1 MNSLSFRL
9 LGPFEVIDG
18 DGRVLDLGPRKQR
31 AVLAVLALDPGRIVS
46 LDRLIDELW
55 AGEPPSSATATL
67 QSYVSNLRKALE
79 PGRRPR
85 TPPAVLLTREPGYLL
100 SVAPIQ
106 VDLAR
111 FVSWV
116 ENGRKALGRREHAAA
131 LGLLDRA
138 LETWRG
144 EPLAEFAAYEF
155 AQPVIARLGELRAV
169 AVEDRFDARLAM
181 GDGASCVADLERLV
195 EAYPYRERLW
205 SLLVLALYRSGR
217 QTDALGALRRV
228 RALLDEEMGLQPGP
242 ELRRLEQAV
251 LEQSA
256 ALDAPTPPEAALNAP
271 PQASFEQASSRQP
284 PSSQGPS
291 EQGAA
296 EQGAAE
302 QGVAEQG
309 APAEG
314 TSLRTSSWHVV
325 SQPAPEP
332 APPVASPYGA
342 FIAREQELAR
352 LGERLG
358 AVRRGRGGVLLVTG
372 EAGIGKTRL
381 AQLAAEEAEARGVA
395 VVWGRCVE
403 AEAAPPFWPWL
414 QALRELGERGR
425 AAARLLAG
433 EGADAPADPEAALF
447 ELYEGVLA
455 ALARSGTPTLVVL
468 DDLHAADAA
477 SLRLLGFLA
486 SELHRRPVL
495 VLATVRPEPGRE
507 PERLRDA
514 LAALTREPG
523 TERLTLRPFTPED
536 VVAFLRRHDVTDPAL
551 AGLLYRRT
559 GGNPFYL
566 GELLRLLGSEH
577 RLDAASLGVP
587 EGVMEVIGRRVAR
600 LPGPTTEL
608 LRRAAVLGRDVS
620 LDVLEALTRT
630 PAEEVMSLLE
640 PAVAVGILAEAPD
653 GFDYRFSHALVR
665 DALYAGL
672 GRLDKARLHLHVAE
686 ALESLP
692 TTLPAGDGT
701 ARLPVLAHHFA
712 MAARVG
718 GADKAVD
725 YAARAARQATA
736 QRAYDEAVELWD
748 KALLALGRRDPAR
761 RCRLLIELGRSLR
774 VVGDALR
781 AQAAL
786 EEAIRLA
793 EDTGDRTALVEAVAV
808 FGTLSVWNW
817 RSYGVVDDHT
827 VALLEKLLAGPL
839 DDAHRAALLGTLGI
853 ELNYGPRRAEGEAM
867 VVEALEI
874 ARRIGDP
881 ALLLQVLNNYMIA
894 SWVPEREDERRRAAD
909 EMLAVPD
916 LPAAAEVVAR
926 VRRMSCLF
934 REGELTAWG
943 RDLARAE
950 HLLKE
955 VRSAELTAM
964 VRIAQAARLTLEGR
978 WDEVEDLVAELGEVF
993 GDSSMW
999 GLGNVRPTMLYTCRR
1014 GQGRVAEILD
1024 EIVRAAAQ
1032 PHNDPLRPL
1041 AVLAALDVG
1050 DRELAESLIARW
1062 GTTIPDDWSGEFVAV
1077 VWSYV
1082 AAQLGVPDPS
1092 GLYDRLAPYGDRLA
1106 LHGHGTAGWGSIHQ
1120 ALALLAEAMGDRERA
1135 LDHAR
1140 RAHETHVRLKLGYW
1154 AGQSARLLD
1163 RLRA

>member
-1 MNSLSFRL
+1 MNTLSFRL
-9 LGPFEVIDG
+9 LGPFEVTGG
-18 DGRVLDLGPRKQR
+18 DGRVIDLGPRKQR
-31 AVLAVLALDPGRIVS
+31 AVLAVLALAPGRIVS

-55 AGEPPSSATATL
+55 ADEPPSSATATL

-100 SVAPIQ
+100 SVAPGQ
-106 VDLAR
+106 VDLVR

-116 ENGRKALGRREHAAA
+116 EDGRRALARREYAAA
-131 LGLLDRA
+131 RGLIDRA

-155 AQPVIARLGELRAV
+155 AQPVIARLTELRAV
-169 AVEDRFDARLAM
+169 AVEDRFEARLAT
-181 GDGASCVADLERLV
+181 GDGPSCVADLERLV
-195 EAYPYRERLW
+195 EAHPYRERLW

-228 RALLDEEMGLQPGP
+228 RALLAEEMGLQPGP

-251 LEQSA
+251 LEQSPS
-256 ALDAPTPPEAALNAP
+256 LDAPFEAP
-271 PQASFEQASSRQP
+271 V
-284 PSSQGPS
+284 
-291 EQGAA
+291 
-296 EQGAAE
+296 
-302 QGVAEQG
+302 VARE
-309 APAEG
+309 AVVPPAEER
-314 TSLRTSSWHVV
+314 SL
-325 SQPAPEP
+325 PAPEP
-332 APPVASPYGA
+332 PPSAAPVA
-342 FIAREQELAR
+342 RRHELAR
-352 LGERLG
+352 VAERLG
-358 AVRRGRGGVLLVTG
+358 GVRRGRGGVLLVTG
-372 EAGIGKTRL
+372 EPGIGKTRL

-433 EGADAPADPEAALF
+433 EGGAAADPEAALF

-477 SLRLLGFLA
+477 SLRLLAFLA
-486 SELHRRPVL
+486 AELHRRPVL

-507 PERLRDA
+507 PERLRDT

-523 TERLTLRPFTPED
+523 TERLTLAPFTAEE
-536 VVAFLRRHDVTDPAL
+536 VGAFLRRHDLTDPAL
-551 AGLLYRRT
+551 AEVLYRRT

-587 EGVMEVIGRRVAR
+587 EGVMEVIERRVAR
-600 LPGPTTEL
+600 LPDPTRDL

-620 LDVLEALTRT
+620 LDVLEALTET
-630 PAEEVMSLLE
+630 HAEEVMSLLE
-640 PAVAVGILAEAPD
+640 PAVAVGVLAEAPG

-672 GRLDKARLHLHVAE
+672 GRLEKARLHLGVAE

-692 TTLPAGDGT
+692 TAPPGGDGA

-718 GADKAVD
+718 GADKAVA

-761 RCRLLIELGRSLR
+761 RSRLLIELGRSLR
-774 VVGDALR
+774 VTGDAVR

-786 EEAIRLA
+786 EEAIALA
-793 EDTGDRTALVEAVAV
+793 EDTGDRTALVEALAV

-827 VALLEKLLAGPL
+827 VALIENLLAGPL

-867 VVEALEI
+867 VVEAVEI

-894 SWVPEREDERRRAAD
+894 SWVPERENERRRAAE
-909 EMLAVPD
+909 EMLAVPE
-916 LPAAAEVVAR
+916 LPAAAEIVGR

-934 REGELTAWG
+934 RAGELAEWD

-950 HLLKE
+950 HLLQE
-955 VRSAELTAM
+955 VRSSELTAM

-978 WDEVEDLVAELGEVF
+978 WDEVEDLVGELGEIF

-999 GLGNVRPTMLYTCRR
+999 GLGVVRPTMLYTCRR
-1014 GQGRVAEILD
+1014 GQGRVAEIL
-1024 EIVRAAAQ
+1024 EEVITTASQ
-1032 PHNDPLRPL
+1032 PQNDPLRPI

-1077 VWSYV
+1077 IWSYV

-1092 GLYDRLAPYGDRLA
+1092 RLYDMLAPYGDRLA

-1120 ALALLAEAMGDRERA
+1120 ALAMLSVAMGDRERA

-1140 RAHETHVRLKLGYW
+1140 RAHEIHLRLGLDHW
-1154 AGQSARLLD
+1154 AGQSARLLAE
-1163 RLRA
+1163 LRV

>member
-9 LGPFEVIDG
+9 LGPFEVTG
-18 DGRVLDLGPRKQR
+18 DDSRVIDLGPRKQR
-31 AVLAVLALDPGRIVS
+31 AVLAVLALEPGRIVS

-55 AGEPPSSATATL
+55 ADEPPSSATATL

-100 SVAPIQ
+100 SVAPGQ

-116 ENGRKALGRREHAAA
+116 EDGRRALARREYAAV
-131 LGLLDRA
+131 LGLIDRA

-155 AQPVIARLGELRAV
+155 AQPVIARLSELRAV
-169 AVEDRFDARLAM
+169 AVEDRFEARLAM
-181 GDGASCVADLERLV
+181 GDGPSCVADLERLV

-228 RALLDEEMGLQPGP
+228 RALLAEEMGLQPGP

-251 LEQSA
+251 LEQAPSLDAPAPLEAPAVARPAAPPARERVLSAAEPPPSA
-256 ALDAPTPPEAALNAP
+256 AL
-271 PQASFEQASSRQP
+271 
-284 PSSQGPS
+284 
-291 EQGAA
+291 
-296 EQGAAE
+296 
-302 QGVAEQG
+302 V
-309 APAEG
+309 
-314 TSLRTSSWHVV
+314 
-325 SQPAPEP
+325 
-332 APPVASPYGA
+332 
-342 FIAREQELAR
+342 AREHELAR
-352 LGERLG
+352 LGERLD

-372 EAGIGKTRL
+372 EPGIGKTRL
-381 AQLAAEEAEARGVA
+381 AQLAAEEAEARGVT
-395 VVWGRCVE
+395 VIWGRCVE

-414 QALRELGERGR
+414 QALRELGDRGR

-433 EGADAPADPEAALF
+433 EGDAAADPEAALF

-477 SLRLLGFLA
+477 SLRLLAFLA
-486 SELHRRPVL
+486 AELHRRPVL

-507 PERLRDA
+507 PERLRDT
-514 LAALTREPG
+514 LATLTREPG
-523 TERLTLRPFTPED
+523 AERLTLAPFTAEE
-536 VVAFLRRHDVTDPAL
+536 VGAFLRRHDLTDPAL
-551 AGLLYRRT
+551 AEVLYRRT

-566 GELLRLLGSEH
+566 GELLRLLGSER

-587 EGVMEVIGRRVAR
+587 EGVMEVIERRAAR
-600 LPGPTTEL
+600 LPDATREL

-620 LDVLEALTRT
+620 LDVLEALTET

-640 PAVAVGILAEAPD
+640 PAVAVGLLAEAPH

-672 GRLDKARLHLHVAE
+672 GRLEKARLHLSVAE

-692 TTLPAGDGT
+692 TAPPGDDKA

-718 GADKAVD
+718 GADKAVG

-748 KALLALGRRDPAR
+748 DALLALGTRDPAR

-774 VVGDALR
+774 VVGDAAR
-781 AQAAL
+781 ARAAL
-786 EEAIRLA
+786 EEAIELA
-793 EDTGDRTALVEAVAV
+793 EETADREALVEAVAV

-827 VALLEKLLAGPL
+827 IALIENLLAGPL

-867 VVEALEI
+867 VAEAVEI
-874 ARRIGDP
+874 ARGIGDP
-881 ALLLQVLNNYMIA
+881 ALLVQVLNNYMIA
-894 SWVPEREDERRRAAD
+894 SWVPERENERRRAAE
-909 EMLAVPD
+909 EMLTVPD
-916 LPAAAEVVAR
+916 LPAAAEIVAR
-926 VRRMSCLF
+926 VHRMACLF
-934 REGELTAWG
+934 RAGELTGWE

-950 HLLKE
+950 HLLQE
-955 VRSAELTAM
+955 VRRSELTAM
-964 VRIAQAARLTLEGR
+964 VRIAEAARLTLDGR
-978 WDEVEDLVAELGEVF
+978 WDEVERLAGELGEVF

-999 GLGNVRPTMLYTCRR
+999 GLGIVRPTMLYACRR

-1024 EIVRAAAQ
+1024 EVIAAASQ
-1032 PHNDPLRPL
+1032 PHNDPLRPI

-1050 DRELAESLIARW
+1050 DRELAGNLIARW
-1062 GTTIPDDWSGEFVAV
+1062 GTAVPDDWSGEFVAV

-1092 GLYDRLAPYGDRLA
+1092 GLYARLAPYGDRLA
-1106 LHGHGTAGWGSIHQ
+1106 LHGSGTVGWGSIHQ
-1120 ALALLAEAMGDRERA
+1120 ALAMLSAAMGDRERA

-1140 RAHETHVRLKLGYW
+1140 RAHEIHIRLGLDHW
-1154 AGQSARLLD
+1154 AERSARLLAE
-1163 RLRA
+1163 LGA

>member
-116 ENGRKALGRREHAAA
+116 EDGRRALGRREHAAA

-155 AQPVIARLGELRAV
+155 AQPVIARLGELRAA

-256 ALDAPTPPEAALNAP
+256 ALDAPAPPEAPAVTRPVAAGP
-271 PQASFEQASSRQP
+271 SPQAPFQQASSSQSSAQGSSAQGSFPQAP
-284 PSSQGPS
+284 PGHVSSQP
-291 EQGAA
+291 ERP
-296 EQGAAE
+296 
-302 QGVAEQG
+302 
-309 APAEG
+309 PA
-314 TSLRTSSWHVV
+314 
-325 SQPAPEP
+325 
-332 APPVASPYGA
+332 ASPYGA

-433 EGADAPADPEAALF
+433 ESADAPADPEAALF

-486 SELHRRPVL
+486 AELHRRPVL

-523 TERLTLRPFTPED
+523 AERLTLRPFTPED
-536 VVAFLRRHDVTDPAL
+536 VVTFLRRHDVTDPAL

-692 TTLPAGDGT
+692 PTLPAGDGT

-718 GADKAVD
+718 GADKAVG

-736 QRAYDEAVELWD
+736 QRAYDEAVGLWE

-761 RCRLLIELGRSLR
+761 RCRLLVELGRSLR

-786 EEAIRLA
+786 EEAIALA
-793 EDTGDRTALVEAVAV
+793 EDTGDREALVEAVAV

-894 SWVPEREDERRRAAD
+894 SWVPEREDERRRAAE
-909 EMLAVPD
+909 EMLAVPG

-934 REGELTAWG
+934 RAGELAEWD
-943 RDLARAE
+943 RDLARAG
-950 HLLKE
+950 HLLQE
-955 VRSAELTAM
+955 VRSSELTAM
-964 VRIAQAARLTLEGR
+964 VRIAEAARLTLEGR
-978 WDEVEDLVAELGEVF
+978 WDEVEDLVGELGEVF

-999 GLGNVRPTMLYTCRR
+999 GLGVVRPTMLYTCRR

-1024 EIVRAAAQ
+1024 EVITAASQ
-1032 PHNDPLRPL
+1032 PQNDPLRPI

-1050 DRELAESLIARW
+1050 DRELARSLIARW
-1062 GTTIPDDWSGEFVAV
+1062 GTTIPDDWSGEFAAV
-1077 VWSYV
+1077 IWSYV

-1092 GLYDRLAPYGDRLA
+1092 GLYDRLAPYADRLA
-1106 LHGHGTAGWGSIHQ
+1106 MHGHGTAGWGSIHQ
-1120 ALALLAEAMGDRERA
+1120 ALAMLSVATGDRARA

-1140 RAHETHVRLKLGYW
+1140 RAHETHLRLGLDYW

>member
-116 ENGRKALGRREHAAA
+116 EDGRRALGRREHAAA

-144 EPLAEFAAYEF
+144 EPLAEFASYEF

-228 RALLDEEMGLQPGP
+228 RALLDEEMGLLPGP

-256 ALDAPTPPEAALNAP
+256 ALDAPAPPETALTAPAPREAALT
-271 PQASFEQASSRQP
+271 
-284 PSSQGPS
+284 
-291 EQGAA
+291 
-296 EQGAAE
+296 
-302 QGVAEQG
+302 
-309 APAEG
+309 APAP
-314 TSLRTSSWHVV
+314 
-325 SQPAPEP
+325 QQAPEP
-332 APPVASPYGA
+332 PHAASPAASSA

-358 AVRRGRGGVLLVTG
+358 GVRRGRGGVLLVTG

-486 SELHRRPVL
+486 AELHRRPVL

-523 TERLTLRPFTPED
+523 AERLTLRPFTAED
-536 VVAFLRRHDVTDPAL
+536 VAAFLRRHDLTDPAL

-692 TTLPAGDGT
+692 MTLPGGDGT

-718 GADKAVD
+718 GADKAVG

-736 QRAYDEAVELWD
+736 QRAYDEAVELWE

-774 VVGDALR
+774 VIGDVAR
-781 AQAAL
+781 ARAVL
-786 EEAIRLA
+786 EEAIALA
-793 EDTGDRTALVEAVAV
+793 EDTGDREALVEAVAV

-839 DDAHRAALLGTLGI
+839 DDARRAALLGTLGI

-874 ARRIGDP
+874 ARRTGDS

-894 SWVPEREDERRRAAD
+894 SWVPEREDERRRAAE
-909 EMLAVPD
+909 EMLAVPG
-916 LPAAAEVVAR
+916 LPATAEIVAR
-926 VRRMSCLF
+926 VHRMACLF
-934 REGELTAWG
+934 RAGELAEWD

-950 HLLKE
+950 HLLQE

-978 WDEVEDLVAELGEVF
+978 WDEVERIAGELGEVF

-1024 EIVRAAAQ
+1024 EIVTAAAQ
-1032 PHNDPLRPL
+1032 PHNDPLRPI

-1050 DRELAESLIARW
+1050 DRELAASLVARW
-1062 GTTIPDDWSGEFVAV
+1062 GTGIPDDWSGEFVAV

-1082 AAQLGVPDPS
+1082 TAQLGVPDPS
-1092 GLYDRLAPYGDRLA
+1092 GLYERLAPYGDRLA
-1106 LHGHGTAGWGSIHQ
+1106 LHGSGTAGWGSIHQ
-1120 ALALLAEAMGDRERA
+1120 ALALLAEATGDRERA

-1140 RAHETHVRLKLGYW
+1140 RAHETHVRLGLDYW

>member
-9 LGPFEVIDG
+9 LGPFEVTGG
-18 DGRVLDLGPRKQR
+18 DGRVIDLGPRKQR
-31 AVLAVLALDPGRIVS
+31 AVLAVLALEPGRIVS

-55 AGEPPSSATATL
+55 ADEPPSSATATL
-67 QSYVSNLRKALE
+67 QSYVSNLRKVLE

-100 SVAPIQ
+100 SVAPGQ

-116 ENGRKALGRREHAAA
+116 EDGRRA
-131 LGLLDRA
+131 LARREYAEVLKLIDRA

-155 AQPVIARLGELRAV
+155 AQPVIARLAELRAV
-169 AVEDRFDARLAM
+169 AVEDRFEARLAM
-181 GDGASCVADLERLV
+181 GDGPSCVADLERLV

-251 LEQSA
+251 LEQSP
-256 ALDAPTPPEAALNAP
+256 ALDAPAPLEAPVVARPAAAPQTDAPEETTPSLPAAEPPPSAAL
-271 PQASFEQASSRQP
+271 
-284 PSSQGPS
+284 
-291 EQGAA
+291 
-296 EQGAAE
+296 
-302 QGVAEQG
+302 V
-309 APAEG
+309 
-314 TSLRTSSWHVV
+314 
-325 SQPAPEP
+325 
-332 APPVASPYGA
+332 
-342 FIAREQELAR
+342 ARENELVR

-414 QALRELGERGR
+414 QALRELGDRGR

-433 EGADAPADPEAALF
+433 EGGAAADPEAALF

-477 SLRLLGFLA
+477 SLRLLAFLA
-486 SELHRRPVL
+486 AELHRRPVL

-507 PERLRDA
+507 PERLRDT

-523 TERLTLRPFTPED
+523 TERLALAPFTAEE
-536 VVAFLRRHDVTDPAL
+536 VGAFLRRHDLTDPAL
-551 AGLLYRRT
+551 AEVLYRRT

-566 GELLRLLGSEH
+566 GELLRLLGSEQ
-577 RLDAASLGVP
+577 RLGAASLGVP
-587 EGVMEVIGRRVAR
+587 EGVLEVIERRVAR
-600 LPGPTTEL
+600 LPDPTRDL

-620 LDVLEALTRT
+620 LDVLEALTET

-640 PAVAVGILAEAPD
+640 PAVAVGILAEAPG

-672 GRLDKARLHLHVAE
+672 GRLEKARLHLSVAE

-692 TTLPAGDGT
+692 TALAASLPGGDGT

-718 GADKAVD
+718 GADKAVG
-725 YAARAARQATA
+725 YAAGAARQATA

-748 KALLALGRRDPAR
+748 KALLALGARDPAR

-774 VVGDALR
+774 VTGDAAR
-781 AQAAL
+781 ARAAL
-786 EEAIRLA
+786 EEAIGLA
-793 EDTGDRTALVEAVAV
+793 EDTGDRVALVEAVAV

-827 VALLEKLLAGPL
+827 IALLENLLAGPL

-867 VVEALEI
+867 VAEAVEI

-894 SWVPEREDERRRAAD
+894 SWVPERENERRRAAE

-916 LPAAAEVVAR
+916 LPAAAEIVGR
-926 VRRMSCLF
+926 VHRMACLF
-934 REGELTAWG
+934 RAGELAEWD

-950 HLLKE
+950 HLLQE
-955 VRSAELTAM
+955 VRRSELTAM
-964 VRIAQAARLTLEGR
+964 VRIAQAARLTVEGR
-978 WDEVEDLVAELGEVF
+978 WDEVERLAGELGEVF
-993 GDSSMW
+993 GESSMW
-999 GLGNVRPTMLYTCRR
+999 GLGVVRPTMLYACRR
-1014 GQGRVAEILD
+1014 GQGRVAEIL
-1024 EIVRAAAQ
+1024 EEVITAASQ
-1032 PHNDPLRPL
+1032 PHNDPLRPI

-1050 DRELAESLIARW
+1050 DRELAGNLIARW

-1077 VWSYV
+1077 IWSYV

-1092 GLYDRLAPYGDRLA
+1092 GLYARLAPYADRLA
-1106 LHGHGTAGWGSIHQ
+1106 LHGSGTAGWGSIHQ
-1120 ALALLAEAMGDRERA
+1120 ALAMLSAAMGDRERA

-1140 RAHETHVRLKLGYW
+1140 RAHEIHLRLGLDHW
-1154 AGQSARLLD
+1154 AEQSARLLAE
-1163 RLRA
+1163 LRP

>member
-9 LGPFEVIDG
+9 LGPFEVTGG
-18 DGRVLDLGPRKQR
+18 DGRVIDLGPRKQR
-31 AVLAVLALDPGRIVS
+31 AVLAVLALEPGRIVS

-55 AGEPPSSATATL
+55 ADEPPSSATATL
-67 QSYVSNLRKALE
+67 QSYVSNLRKVLE

-100 SVAPIQ
+100 SVAPGQ

-111 FVSWV
+111 FVSCV
-116 ENGRKALGRREHAAA
+116 EDGRRALARREYAAVLA
-131 LGLLDRA
+131 LIDRA

-155 AQPVIARLGELRAV
+155 AQPVIARLSELRGV
-169 AVEDRFDARLAM
+169 AVEDRFEARLAM
-181 GDGASCVADLERLV
+181 GDGPSCVADLERLV
-195 EAYPYRERLW
+195 EAHPYRERLW

-228 RALLDEEMGLQPGP
+228 RALLAEEMGLQPGP

-251 LEQSA
+251 LEQSPS
-256 ALDAPTPPEAALNAP
+256 LDAPAPLETSAVARPAAPPPEERSLPVAEPPPSAAL
-271 PQASFEQASSRQP
+271 
-284 PSSQGPS
+284 
-291 EQGAA
+291 
-296 EQGAAE
+296 
-302 QGVAEQG
+302 V
-309 APAEG
+309 
-314 TSLRTSSWHVV
+314 
-325 SQPAPEP
+325 
-332 APPVASPYGA
+332 
-342 FIAREQELAR
+342 AREHELAR

-372 EAGIGKTRL
+372 EPGVGKTRL

-395 VVWGRCVE
+395 VVWGRCME

-433 EGADAPADPEAALF
+433 EDGAAADPEAALF

-477 SLRLLGFLA
+477 SLRLLAFLA
-486 SELHRRPVL
+486 AELHRRPVL

-507 PERLRDA
+507 PERLRDT

-523 TERLTLRPFTPED
+523 TERLTLAPFTAEE
-536 VVAFLRRHDVTDPAL
+536 VGAFLRRHDLTDPAF
-551 AGLLYRRT
+551 AEVLYRRT

-587 EGVMEVIGRRVAR
+587 EGVMEVIERRVAR
-600 LPGPTTEL
+600 LPDPTREL

-620 LDVLEALTRT
+620 LDVLEALTET

-640 PAVAVGILAEAPD
+640 PAVAVGLLAEAPQ

-672 GRLDKARLHLHVAE
+672 GRLEKARLHLSVAE

-692 TTLPAGDGT
+692 TAPPGGDKA
-701 ARLPVLAHHFA
+701 ARLPLLAHHFA

-718 GADKAVD
+718 GADKAVG

-748 KALLALGRRDPAR
+748 KALLALGTRDPAR

-774 VVGDALR
+774 VVGDAAR
-781 AQAAL
+781 ARAAL
-786 EEAIRLA
+786 EEAIELA
-793 EDTGDRTALVEAVAV
+793 EDTADREALVEAVAV

-827 VALLEKLLAGPL
+827 VALIENLLAGPL

-867 VVEALEI
+867 VAQAVEI
-874 ARRIGDP
+874 ARGIGDP

-894 SWVPEREDERRRAAD
+894 SWVPERENERRRAAE

-916 LPAAAEVVAR
+916 LPAAAEIVAR
-926 VRRMSCLF
+926 VHRMACLF
-934 REGELTAWG
+934 RAGELAAWE

-950 HLLKE
+950 HLLQE
-955 VRSAELTAM
+955 VRRSELTAM
-964 VRIAQAARLTLEGR
+964 VRIAEAARLTLDGR
-978 WDEVEDLVAELGEVF
+978 WDEVERLAGELGEVF

-999 GLGNVRPTMLYTCRR
+999 GLGVVRPTMLYACRR
-1014 GQGRVAEILD
+1014 GQGRVAEIL
-1024 EIVRAAAQ
+1024 EEVVAAASQ
-1032 PHNDPLRPL
+1032 PHNDPLRPI

-1050 DRELAESLIARW
+1050 DRELAGNLIARW
-1062 GTTIPDDWSGEFVAV
+1062 GTTVPDDWSGEFVAV

-1092 GLYDRLAPYGDRLA
+1092 ALYARLAPYADRLA
-1106 LHGHGTAGWGSIHQ
+1106 LHGSGTVGWGSIHQ
-1120 ALALLAEAMGDRERA
+1120 ALAMLSAAMDDREQA

-1140 RAHETHVRLKLGYW
+1140 RAHEIHIRLGLDYW
-1154 AGQSARLLD
+1154 AERSARLLAE
-1163 RLRA
+1163 LRS

>member
-1 MNSLSFRL
+1 MNTLSFRL
-9 LGPFEVIDG
+9 LGPFEVTGG
-18 DGRVLDLGPRKQR
+18 DGRVIDLGPRKQR
-31 AVLAVLALDPGRIVS
+31 AVLAVLALEPGRIVS

-55 AGEPPSSATATL
+55 ADEPPSSATATL
-67 QSYVSNLRKALE
+67 QSYVSNLRKVLE

-100 SVAPIQ
+100 SVAPGQ
-106 VDLAR
+106 VDLVR

-116 ENGRKALGRREHAAA
+116 EDGRRALARREYAAVRGFA
-131 LGLLDRA
+131 DRA

-155 AQPVIARLGELRAV
+155 AQPVIARLAELRAV
-169 AVEDRFDARLAM
+169 AVEDRFEARLAT
-181 GDGASCVADLERLV
+181 GDGPSCVADLERLV
-195 EAYPYRERLW
+195 EAHPYRERLW

-228 RALLDEEMGLQPGP
+228 RALLAEEMGLRPGP

-251 LEQSA
+251 LEQSPS
-256 ALDAPTPPEAALNAP
+256 LDAPLEAP
-271 PQASFEQASSRQP
+271 V
-284 PSSQGPS
+284 
-291 EQGAA
+291 
-296 EQGAAE
+296 
-302 QGVAEQG
+302 VARRP
-309 APAEG
+309 AVPPAEER
-314 TSLRTSSWHVV
+314 SL
-325 SQPAPEP
+325 PAPEP
-332 APPVASPYGA
+332 PPSAALVARG
-342 FIAREQELAR
+342 RELAR
-352 LGERLG
+352 LVDRLG

-372 EAGIGKTRL
+372 EPGIGKTRL

-433 EGADAPADPEAALF
+433 EGGAAADPEAALF

-455 ALARSGTPTLVVL
+455 ALARPGTPTLVVL

-477 SLRLLGFLA
+477 SLRLLAFLA
-486 SELHRRPVL
+486 AELHRRPVL

-507 PERLRDA
+507 PERLRDT

-523 TERLTLRPFTPED
+523 TERLALAPFTAEE
-536 VVAFLRRHDVTDPAL
+536 VAAFLRRHDLTDPAL
-551 AGLLYRRT
+551 AEVLYRRT

-587 EGVMEVIGRRVAR
+587 EGVMEVIERRVAR
-600 LPGPTTEL
+600 LPDPTRDL

-620 LDVLEALTRT
+620 LDALEALTET
-630 PAEEVMSLLE
+630 HAEEVMSLLE
-640 PAVAVGILAEAPD
+640 PAVAVGVLAEAPG

-672 GRLDKARLHLHVAE
+672 GRLEKARLHLSVAE

-692 TTLPAGDGT
+692 SAPPGADGA

-718 GADKAVD
+718 GADKAVG
-725 YAARAARQATA
+725 YAAEAAGQATA

-748 KALLALGRRDPAR
+748 KALLALGARDPAR

-774 VVGDALR
+774 VVGDVVR
-781 AQAAL
+781 ARAAL
-786 EEAIRLA
+786 EEAIGLA
-793 EDTGDRTALVEAVAV
+793 EDAGDRTALVEAVAV

-817 RSYGVVDDHT
+817 RPYGVVDDHT
-827 VALLEKLLAGPL
+827 VALLENLLAGPL

-867 VVEALEI
+867 VAKAVEI
-874 ARRIGDP
+874 ARGIGDP

-894 SWVPEREDERRRAAD
+894 SWVPEREADRLRATE

-916 LPAAAEVVAR
+916 LPAAAEIVAR
-926 VRRMSCLF
+926 VHRMACLF
-934 REGELTAWG
+934 RAGELAEWD

-950 HLLKE
+950 HLLQE
-955 VRSAELTAM
+955 VRRPELTAM
-964 VRIAQAARLTLEGR
+964 VRIAQAARLTLDGR
-978 WDEVEDLVAELGEVF
+978 WDEVERLAGELGEVF

-999 GLGNVRPTMLYTCRR
+999 GLGVVRPTMLYACRR

-1024 EIVRAAAQ
+1024 EVITVASQ
-1032 PHNDPLRPL
+1032 PHNDPLRPI

-1050 DRELAESLIARW
+1050 DRELARNLIARW
-1062 GTTIPDDWSGEFVAV
+1062 GTAVPDDWSGEFVAV
-1077 VWSYV
+1077 IWSYV
-1082 AAQLGVPDPS
+1082 SAQLGVPDPS
-1092 GLYDRLAPYGDRLA
+1092 GLYEKLAPYADRLA
-1106 LHGHGTAGWGSIHQ
+1106 LHGSGTVGWGSIHQ
-1120 ALALLAEAMGDRERA
+1120 ALAMLSLAMGDREPAR
-1135 LDHAR
+1135 DHAR
-1140 RAHETHVRLKLGYW
+1140 RAHEVHVRLGLDHW
-1154 AGQSARLLD
+1154 AGESARLVA
-1163 RLRA
+1163 RLGT

>member
-9 LGPFEVIDG
+9 LGPFEVTGG
-18 DGRVLDLGPRKQR
+18 DGRVIDIGPRKQR
-31 AVLAVLALDPGRIVS
+31 AVLAVLALEPGRIVS

-55 AGEPPSSATATL
+55 ADEPPSSATATL
-67 QSYVSNLRKALE
+67 QSYVSNLRKVLE

-100 SVAPIQ
+100 SVAPGQ

-116 ENGRKALGRREHAAA
+116 EDGRRALARRDYAAVR
-131 LGLLDRA
+131 GSVDRA
-138 LETWRG
+138 LATWRG

-169 AVEDRFDARLAM
+169 AVEDRFEARLAL
-181 GDGASCVADLERLV
+181 GEGPSCVADLERLV
-195 EAYPYRERLW
+195 EAHPYRERLW

-251 LEQSA
+251 LEQSPS
-256 ALDAPTPPEAALNAP
+256 LDAPVPLSSPE
-271 PQASFEQASSRQP
+271 P
-284 PSSQGPS
+284 PSEPPS
-291 EQGAA
+291 EP
-296 EQGAAE
+296 
-302 QGVAEQG
+302 
-309 APAEG
+309 APLSG
-314 TSLRTSSWHVV
+314 
-325 SQPAPEP
+325 PARLPEP
-332 APPVASPYGA
+332 ASLSGPAPLDTPAGPQSPSEA
-342 FIAREQELAR
+342 LIARRRELAR
-352 LGERLG
+352 LGDRLG

-372 EAGIGKTRL
+372 EPGIGKTRL
-381 AQLAAEEAEARGVA
+381 ARLAAEEAEARGVT

-433 EGADAPADPEAALF
+433 EGGAAADPEAALF

-455 ALARSGTPTLVVL
+455 ALAWSGTPTMVVL

-477 SLRLLGFLA
+477 SLRLLAFLA
-486 SELHRRPVL
+486 DELHRRPVL

-507 PERLRDA
+507 PERLRDT
-514 LAALTREPG
+514 LAALAREPG
-523 TERLTLRPFTPED
+523 TERLTLAPFTAEE
-536 VVAFLRRHDVTDPAL
+536 VGAFLRRHGLTDPAL
-551 AGLLYRRT
+551 AGVLYRRT

-566 GELLRLLGSEH
+566 GELLRLLGSEN

-587 EGVMEVIGRRVAR
+587 EGVLEVIERRVAR
-600 LPGPTTEL
+600 LPDATRDL

-620 LDVLEALTRT
+620 IDVLEALTET
-630 PAEEVMSLLE
+630 HAEEVMSLLE
-640 PAVAVGILAEAPD
+640 PAVAVGVLAETPG

-672 GRLDKARLHLHVAE
+672 GRLEKARLHLSVAE

-692 TTLPAGDGT
+692 AVPPGGHGA

-718 GADKAVD
+718 GADKAVG
-725 YAARAARQATA
+725 YAAAAARQATA

-748 KALLALGRRDPAR
+748 KALLALGARDPAR
-761 RCRLLIELGRSLR
+761 RCRLLVELGRSLR
-774 VVGDALR
+774 VIGDALR
-781 AQAAL
+781 AQAVL
-786 EEAIRLA
+786 EEAIALA
-793 EDTGDRTALVEAVAV
+793 ENIGDRESLVEAVTV

-894 SWVPEREDERRRAAD
+894 SWVPEREEERLRAAE

-916 LPAAAEVVAR
+916 LPAAAEIVAR

-934 REGELTAWG
+934 RAGELAEWD

-950 HLLKE
+950 HLLQE
-955 VRSAELTAM
+955 VRSSELTAM
-964 VRIAQAARLTLEGR
+964 VRIAKAARLTLEGR
-978 WDEVEDLVAELGEVF
+978 WDEVEDLARELGEVF

-999 GLGNVRPTMLYTCRR
+999 GLGVVRPTMLYTCRR

-1024 EIVRAAAQ
+1024 EVVTVASQ
-1032 PHNDPLRPL
+1032 PHNDPLRPI

-1050 DRELAESLIARW
+1050 DRELAEDLVARW
-1062 GTTIPDDWSGEFVAV
+1062 GTVIPDDWSGEFVAV
-1077 VWSYV
+1077 VWSHV
-1082 AAQLGVPDPS
+1082 AAQLGVPDPA
-1092 GLYDRLAPYGDRLA
+1092 GLYDRLAPYADRLA

-1120 ALALLAEAMGDRERA
+1120 ALALLAQAMGDRELA
-1135 LDHAR
+1135 LRHAR
-1140 RAHETHVRLKLGYW
+1140 RAHEAHVRLGLDHW
-1154 AGQSARLLD
+1154 AGESARLVA
-1163 RLRA
+1163 RLGT